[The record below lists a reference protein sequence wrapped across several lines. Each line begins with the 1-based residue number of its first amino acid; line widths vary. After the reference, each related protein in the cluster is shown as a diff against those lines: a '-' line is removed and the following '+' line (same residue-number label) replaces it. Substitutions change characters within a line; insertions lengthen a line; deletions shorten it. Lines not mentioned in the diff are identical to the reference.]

1 MVMLDSTEN
10 HAAMAI
16 EFVPNPACKH
26 RPVTDTQLLQLA
38 MDRMKV
44 IADENHRLR
53 TAITAVAS
61 ANESDFNATLAAA
74 IDLATGPL
82 PYTLADFLPAFRQ
95 IHMSKE
101 AS

>member
-1 MVMLDSTEN
+1 MKSVNEQPQ
-10 HAAMAI
+10 A
-16 EFVPNPACKH
+16 FVPNPAC
-26 RPVTDTQLLQLA
+26 RGRLITDTELLDKA

-61 ANESDFNATLAAA
+61 ANESDFNATLAVAIELAA
-74 IDLATGPL
+74 APL

>member
-1 MVMLDSTEN
+1 MLERTEN
-10 HAAMAI
+10 HAAMTI

-26 RPVTDTQLLQLA
+26 RQVTDTELLQKA
-38 MDRMKV
+38 MDRMTV

-53 TAITAVAS
+53 TAITAVRHAS
-61 ANESDFNATLAAA
+61 EEEFNTTLAAA
-74 IDLATGPL
+74 IELAAAPV

-95 IHMSKE
+95 IHVSKE